1 MVDSLGV
8 GFKYEDVLQLCQKAT
23 QMDMARQGM
32 AGERGHIVEVD
43 MGRKE
48 EGTAVELRKGRRRK
62 YLAEDEGAVLVQV
75 TLQSTTKII
84 GGTK

>member
-1 MVDSLGV
+1 M
-8 GFKYEDVLQLCQKAT
+8 GFKYEDVLQLCQRAA
-23 QMDMARQGM
+23 QMDMARQGV

-48 EGTAVELRKGRRRK
+48 EGTAVQRRRK

-75 TLQSTTKII
+75 TLPSSTKII
-84 GGTK
+84 GGT